1 MTNEN
6 EKVKVVVEPETNNGP
21 TIVKNESINDK
32 KDPKK
37 DDEGILDWIK
47 SIVVALLIAA
57 LIKWLFIDATRVAG
71 NSMLNTLHDGD
82 MLFMN
87 KIGKH
92 FHDYDRGDIVILD
105 APDFPG
111 RLYVKRVVG
120 LPGDTVTLKDEKVY
134 INDEELK
141 EPYTSVDYTLQT
153 SDTYEWYLLDGQY
166 FVMGDNRAE
175 GASNDSRNY
184 GPVQTEEIVGHA
196 FYRFYPFNDMGNIDN
211 NPYGENK

>member
-32 KDPKK
+32 KDSKK

-57 LIKWLFIDATRVAG
+57 LIKWLFIDATRVSG
-71 NSMLNTLHDGD
+71 KSMLNTLHDGD

-92 FHDYDRGDIVILD
+92 FHDYDRGDIVILN

-184 GPVQTEEIVGHA
+184 GPVQKEEIVGHA

>member
-92 FHDYDRGDIVILD
+92 FHDYDRGDIVILN

-166 FVMGDNRAE
+166 FVRGDHRAE

-184 GPVQTEEIVGHA
+184 GPVQKEEIVGHA
-196 FYRFYPFNDMGNIDN
+196 FYRFYPFNYMGNIDN

>member
-6 EKVKVVVEPETNNGP
+6 EKVKVVVEPGTNNGP

-57 LIKWLFIDATRVAG
+57 LIKWLFIDATRVSG
-71 NSMLNTLHDGD
+71 KSMLNTLHDGD

-111 RLYVKRVVG
+111 RLYIKRVVG

-184 GPVQTEEIVGHA
+184 GPVQKEEIVGHA

>member
-37 DDEGILDWIK
+37 DNEGILDWIK

-92 FHDYDRGDIVILD
+92 FHDYDRGDIVILN
-105 APDFPG
+105 APDYPG
-111 RLYVKRVVG
+111 KLYVKRVVG

-184 GPVQTEEIVGHA
+184 GPVQKEEIVGHA

-211 NPYGENK
+211 DPYGENN

>member
-47 SIVVALLIAA
+47 SIVFALLIAA
-57 LIKWLFIDATRVAG
+57 LIKWLFIDATRVSG
-71 NSMLNTLHDGD
+71 KSMLNTLHDGD

-92 FHDYDRGDIVILD
+92 FHDYDRGDIVILN

-184 GPVQTEEIVGHA
+184 GPVQKEEIVGHA

>member
-47 SIVVALLIAA
+47 SIVVALLLAA

-92 FHDYDRGDIVILD
+92 FHDYDRGDIVILN

-184 GPVQTEEIVGHA
+184 GPVQKEEIVGHA

>member
-32 KDPKK
+32 KDSKK

-92 FHDYDRGDIVILD
+92 FHDYDRGDIVILN

-184 GPVQTEEIVGHA
+184 GPVQKEEIVGHA

>member
-57 LIKWLFIDATRVAG
+57 LIKWLFIDATRVSG
-71 NSMLNTLHDGD
+71 KSMLNTLHDGD

-92 FHDYDRGDIVILD
+92 FHDYDRGDIVILN

-153 SDTYEWYLLDGQY
+153 SDAYEWYLLDGQY

-184 GPVQTEEIVGHA
+184 GPVQKEEIVGHA

>member
-32 KDPKK
+32 KDSKK

-92 FHDYDRGDIVILD
+92 FHDYDRGDIVILN

-120 LPGDTVTLKDEKVY
+120 LPGDTVTLKDEIVY

-153 SDTYEWYLLDGQY
+153 SDAYEWYLLDGQY

-184 GPVQTEEIVGHA
+184 GPVQKEEIVGHA